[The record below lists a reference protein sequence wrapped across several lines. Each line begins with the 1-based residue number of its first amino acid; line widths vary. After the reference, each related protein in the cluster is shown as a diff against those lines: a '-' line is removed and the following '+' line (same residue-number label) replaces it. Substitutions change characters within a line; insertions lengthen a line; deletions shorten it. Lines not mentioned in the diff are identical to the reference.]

1 MSFELSAFLSLSSIW
16 IAGIIALIRF
26 KHIRKEYYPFIYLL
40 WIGCINETTSY
51 FLIINHNN
59 SIINGIIYGLC
70 ESLFLVWFFKNQ
82 GVFNKRKLLFY
93 SFLGLFILI
102 WVVESFLSKSF
113 GSKFNS
119 YFAVCYSLSVVLLS
133 IHSINSLLFKE
144 REILKNPAFLISL
157 GFVVFFTYKV
167 VVEIFWLYGFKE
179 SRSFRLNVYAILIYI
194 NLICNLIYALAI
206 LWMRKK
212 QAFTLQ
218 F

>member
-1 MSFELSAFLSLSSIW
+1 MGSGRLFSL
-16 IAGIIALIRF
+16 LL
-26 KHIRKEYYPFIYLL
+26 PFIYLL

>member
-1 MSFELSAFLSLSSIW
+1 M
-16 IAGIIALIRF
+16 
-26 KHIRKEYYPFIYLL
+26 
-40 WIGCINETTSY
+40 
-51 FLIINHNN
+51 
-59 SIINGIIYGLC
+59 
-70 ESLFLVWFFKNQ
+70 WFFKNQ
-82 GVFNKRKLLFY
+82 AVFNKRKLLFY

-144 REILKNPAFLISL
+144 REILKNPAFLICL
-157 GFVVFFTYKV
+157 GFVVFFTYRV
-167 VVEIFWLYGFKE
+167 VVEIFWLYGLFEE
-179 SRSFRLNVYAILIYI
+179 SRSFRTNVWTILIYI
-194 NLICNLIYALAI
+194 NLVCNLIYALAI